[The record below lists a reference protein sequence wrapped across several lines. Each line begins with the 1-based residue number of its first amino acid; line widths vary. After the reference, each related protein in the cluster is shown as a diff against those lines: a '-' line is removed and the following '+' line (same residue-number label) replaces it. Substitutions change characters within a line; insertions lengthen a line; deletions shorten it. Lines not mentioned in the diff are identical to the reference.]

1 MPLQEAHPLVSTF
14 PSESQA
20 GRLVEVEAKIS
31 GCRPCSVVT
40 GKLCDDV
47 STSTPSKVVNYTT

>member
-1 MPLQEAHPLVSTF
+1 MPMQEAHPLVSTF

-40 GKLCDDV
+40 GKLCEDV
-47 STSTPSKVVNYTT
+47 IISTLSISSR